1 MYSEKLIR
9 DTLRKAEEIRKAA
22 VEGVADQKTVDDLKE
37 ISLRICEEFKA
48 LRK

>member
-9 DTLRKAEEIRKAA
+9 DTLRQAEEIRKTAA
-22 VEGVADQKTVDDLKE
+22 KGLANQKTVDDLKQ